1 MTSSET
7 GRTRI
12 SLAEALEIVSAIA
25 GARRLQHER
34 LATARA
40 DGRVLAAD
48 VIAPVAL
55 PPFDNSAMDGFAL
68 RHADLSQ
75 DGPSVLRLVGEQFA
89 GPDLGQ
95 RLQRGECV
103 RITTG
108 APLPRGADTVLIK
121 ENAREVGGRVDVP
134 PGLCAGANVRR
145 RAEDVAVG
153 DLVLQAGQV
162 LTPARIGLAASLGI
176 DRLAVSARP
185 TVAVFASGDE
195 LVEPG
200 VPLGPGQIY
209 NSNRDQLMAQL
220 RALGLE
226 PVAWPT
232 LPDDPLRIQAAL
244 ADAVESFDVVLTCG
258 GVSAGEK
265 DHLPGWLQAHGS
277 IHFWKVRMRP
287 GMPVL
292 FGEAG
297 RALVLGL
304 PGNPVSVLATF
315 RVLGTILLDALQGRG
330 EPRPR
335 WRARLGAPWHKKHER
350 LELLRGRLAQDE
362 AAGLRVHPNPA
373 DGSHRLRGAAD
384 SDVLIVLDEG
394 ARDYAAG
401 DLVEVMPL

>member
-1 MTSSET
+1 MTTSAFP
-7 GRTRI
+7 TRI
-12 SLAEALEIVSAIA
+12 GFPEALAIVQAVA
-25 GARRLQHER
+25 ARRRTEIETIAIR
-34 LATARA
+34 RA
-40 DGRVLAAD
+40 DGRVLAED
-48 VIAPVAL
+48 IVAPVAL

-68 RHADLSQ
+68 RHADVGDAGGEL
-75 DGPSVLRLVGEQFA
+75 VLAGEQFA
-89 GPDLGQ
+89 GPDLGLVLAPGQ
-95 RLQRGECV
+95 CV

-108 APLPRGADTVLIK
+108 APLPEGADTILIK
-121 ENAREVGGRVDVP
+121 ESAGARDGRVLVP
-134 PGLCAGANVRR
+134 AGLKPGANVRR

-153 DLVLQAGQV
+153 DPVLRAGDV
-162 LTPARIGLAASLGI
+162 LTPSRIGLAASLGL
-176 DRLAVSARP
+176 DRLPVAARP

-200 VPLGPGQIY
+200 MPLGPGQVY

-220 RALGLE
+220 RLLGLE

-232 LPDDPLRIQAAL
+232 LPDEPALIEAMLR
-244 ADAVESFDVVLTCG
+244 DAVASFDVVLTCG

-265 DHLPGWLQAHGS
+265 DHLPRWLQAQGR

-292 FGEAG
+292 FGEAD

-315 RVLGTILLDALQGRG
+315 TALGRSLIDALQGRA

-335 WRARLGAPWHKKHER
+335 WRARLAAPWNKKHER
-350 LELLRGRLAQDE
+350 LEFLRGRLAQDE
-362 AAGLRVHPNPA
+362 DAVLRVDPNPA
-373 DGSHRLRGAAD
+373 DGSHRLRAAAD

-394 ARDYAAG
+394 IREFAAG
-401 DLVEVMPL
+401 ELVEVVPY

>member
-1 MTSSET
+1 MTSSENFP
-7 GRTRI
+7 TRI
-12 SLAEALEIVSAIA
+12 SMAEALDIVHAVA
-25 GARRLQHER
+25 AARRLPRER
-34 LATARA
+34 IATARA

-48 VIAPVAL
+48 VVAPVAL

-68 RHADLSQ
+68 RHADLSP
-75 DGPSVLRLVGEQFA
+75 DGPTTLRLAGEQFA
-89 GPDLGQ
+89 GPDLGL
-95 RLQRGECV
+95 RLQPGECA

-121 ENAREVGGRVDVP
+121 ENAGEADGRVEVP
-134 PGLCAGANVRR
+134 AGLAAGANVRR
-145 RAEDVAVG
+145 RAEDVVEG
-153 DLVLQAGQV
+153 DLVLQAGHV

-176 DRLAVSARP
+176 DRLEVSSRP

-200 VPLGPGQIY
+200 VPLAPGQVY

-220 RALGLE
+220 RGLGLE

-232 LPDDPLRIQAAL
+232 LPDDPARIQAAL

-265 DHLPGWLQAHGS
+265 DHLPRWLQAQGR
-277 IHFWKVRMRP
+277 IHFWKVWMRP

-315 RVLGTILLDALQGRG
+315 RVLGTPLLDALQGRG

-335 WRARLGAPWHKKHER
+335 WRARLAAPWRKKHER
-350 LELLRGRLAQDE
+350 LEFLRGRLGQDD
-362 AAGLRVHPNPA
+362 AAGLLAQPNPA

-401 DLVEVMPL
+401 ALVEVIPL

>member
-1 MTSSET
+1 MTTSAFP
-7 GRTRI
+7 TRI
-12 SLAEALEIVSAIA
+12 GFPEALAIVQAVATRRRTEIETIAI
-25 GARRLQHER
+25 R
-34 LATARA
+34 RA
-40 DGRVLAAD
+40 DGRVLAED
-48 VIAPVAL
+48 IVAPVAL

-68 RHADLSQ
+68 RHADVGDSGGEL
-75 DGPSVLRLVGEQFA
+75 VLAGEQFA
-89 GPDLGQ
+89 GPDLGLVLAPGQ
-95 RLQRGECV
+95 CV

-108 APLPRGADTVLIK
+108 APLPEGADTILIK
-121 ENAREVGGRVDVP
+121 ENAGERDGRVLVP
-134 PGLCAGANVRR
+134 AGLKPGANVRR

-153 DLVLQAGQV
+153 DPVLRAGDV
-162 LTPARIGLAASLGI
+162 LTPSRIGLAASLGL
-176 DRLAVSARP
+176 DRLPVAARP

-200 VPLGPGQIY
+200 MPLGPGQVY

-220 RALGLE
+220 RLLGLE

-232 LPDDPLRIQAAL
+232 LPDEPALIEAMLR
-244 ADAVESFDVVLTCG
+244 DAVASFDVVLTCG

-265 DHLPGWLQAHGS
+265 DHLPRWLQAQGR

-292 FGEAG
+292 FGEAD

-315 RVLGTILLDALQGRG
+315 TALGRSLIDALQGRA

-335 WRARLGAPWHKKHER
+335 WRARLAAPWNKKHER
-350 LELLRGRLAQDE
+350 LEFLRGRLAQDE
-362 AAGLRVHPNPA
+362 DAVLRVDPNPA
-373 DGSHRLRGAAD
+373 DGSHRLRAAAD

-394 ARDYAAG
+394 IREFAAG
-401 DLVEVMPL
+401 ELVEVVPY

>member
-1 MTSSET
+1 MTTSAFP
-7 GRTRI
+7 TRI
-12 SLAEALEIVSAIA
+12 GFPEALAIVQAVA
-25 GARRLQHER
+25 ARRRTEIETIAIR
-34 LATARA
+34 RA
-40 DGRVLAAD
+40 DGRVLAED
-48 VIAPVAL
+48 IVAPVAL

-68 RHADLSQ
+68 RHADVGDSGGGL
-75 DGPSVLRLVGEQFA
+75 VLAGEQFA
-89 GPDLGQ
+89 GPDLGLVLAPGQ
-95 RLQRGECV
+95 CV

-108 APLPRGADTVLIK
+108 APLPEGADTILIK
-121 ENAREVGGRVDVP
+121 ENAGERDGRVLVP
-134 PGLCAGANVRR
+134 AGLKPGANVRR

-153 DLVLQAGQV
+153 DPVLRAGDV
-162 LTPARIGLAASLGI
+162 LTPSRIGLAASLGL
-176 DRLAVSARP
+176 DRLPVAARP

-200 VPLGPGQIY
+200 MPLGPGQVY

-220 RALGLE
+220 RLLGLE

-232 LPDDPLRIQAAL
+232 LPDEPALIEAMLR
-244 ADAVESFDVVLTCG
+244 DAVASFDVVLTCG

-265 DHLPGWLQAHGS
+265 DHLPRWLQAQGR

-292 FGEAG
+292 FGEAD

-315 RVLGTILLDALQGRG
+315 TALGRSLIDALQGRA

-335 WRARLGAPWHKKHER
+335 WRARLAAPWNKKHER
-350 LELLRGRLAQDE
+350 LEFLRGRLAQDE
-362 AAGLRVHPNPA
+362 DAVLRVDPNPA
-373 DGSHRLRGAAD
+373 DGSHRLRAAAD

-394 ARDYAAG
+394 IREFAAG
-401 DLVEVMPL
+401 ELVEVVPY

>member
-1 MTSSET
+1 MTTSAFP
-7 GRTRI
+7 TRI
-12 SLAEALEIVSAIA
+12 GFPEALAIVQAVATRRRTEIETIAI
-25 GARRLQHER
+25 R
-34 LATARA
+34 RA
-40 DGRVLAAD
+40 DGRVLAED
-48 VIAPVAL
+48 IVAPVAL

-68 RHADLSQ
+68 RHADVGDSGGEL
-75 DGPSVLRLVGEQFA
+75 VLAGEQFA
-89 GPDLGQ
+89 GPDLGLVLAPGQ
-95 RLQRGECV
+95 CV

-108 APLPRGADTVLIK
+108 APLPEGADTILIK
-121 ENAREVGGRVDVP
+121 ENAGERDGRVLVP
-134 PGLCAGANVRR
+134 AGLKPGANVRR

-153 DLVLQAGQV
+153 DPVLRAGDV
-162 LTPARIGLAASLGI
+162 LTPSRIGLAASLGL
-176 DRLAVSARP
+176 DRLPVAARP

-200 VPLGPGQIY
+200 LPLGPGQVY

-220 RALGLE
+220 RLLGLE

-232 LPDDPLRIQAAL
+232 LPDEPALIEAMLR
-244 ADAVESFDVVLTCG
+244 DAVASFDVVLTCG

-265 DHLPGWLQAHGS
+265 DHLPRWLQAQGR

-292 FGEAG
+292 FGEAD

-315 RVLGTILLDALQGRG
+315 TALGRSLIDALQGRA

-335 WRARLGAPWHKKHER
+335 WRARLAAPWNKKHER
-350 LELLRGRLAQDE
+350 LEFLRGRLAQDE
-362 AAGLRVHPNPA
+362 DAVLRVDPNPA
-373 DGSHRLRGAAD
+373 DGSHRLRAAAD

-394 ARDYAAG
+394 IREFAAG
-401 DLVEVMPL
+401 ELVEVVPY